1 MTERQRLKEEQQQ
14 KLLTYIIEYKRK
26 WNGNSP
32 SYREMMAHM
41 AMDNTGQLLVVLQ
54 ALAKQEKI
62 ILPAGIARSIII
74 PGTAWDYVEAE
85 VCHA

>member
-1 MTERQRLKEEQQQ
+1 
-14 KLLTYIIEYKRK
+14 
-26 WNGNSP
+26 
-32 SYREMMAHM
+32 MMAHM